1 MKSKVFHKNL
11 IMMALL
17 GSAPLSSAYVSSAFA
32 AADSEPAKSI
42 EVITVLGEKIERS
55 LKDTTSSVS
64 VIDKE
69 ILDSGQYQSVA
80 NVLSEV
86 PNVIALTGSVPD
98 IRGVTGNGAA
108 GGFNSFTGGA
118 NARVSTLVDGVAE
131 PFVADLTGDT
141 GLWDIQQ
148 VEVFRGPQS
157 TLNGRNSIGGTVF
170 IKTLDPTFDWNGAA
184 RVGYRDQDNYIDSA
198 VMLSGPIIDERLAF
212 RISGQNVTGD
222 TYTQKHIY
230 ETNPDSFD
238 QNELSTNRWRA
249 KLLWQPEGL
258 SDLTVLYSYSY
269 NHEKGNTGRKYFTG
283 DDPWAFK
290 PISNRYM
297 DTESNTH
304 SVKFDYQLGGGQ
316 SLDLLL
322 AYMDYQWGFSTYDA
336 LVTGQQYVAMD
347 DTSYTLDGK
356 YSFGLDGAD
365 LNGFV
370 GLAFYKREQ
379 DFVSTGSSVYQGDDS
394 SESQSVYGEINY
406 RLSQDFSL
414 TLGGRVMHEEQ
425 TRNFAM
431 LLRGEDLNEQ
441 LNKSNTVTLP
451 KLVLQYFLNDSTTL
465 SASARQG
472 YNSGGG
478 AISIEN
484 QYYYYDEE
492 SVNTYELASRSSF
505 LDGDISLSANLFY
518 NDFDGYQA
526 SNSQRMITNID
537 HAVTT
542 GIEAELTAMLTD
554 NWQLTSGFGLLDS
567 EIKSADAAY
576 GDIIGNELNSAPNF
590 TANLGLKYWFNDELS
605 FGLSGHYVGEYYGDI
620 NNTDERI
627 AGDYVITR
635 FNLDYQNDNWR
646 VSGFVNNLFDEQAL
660 TVTEPAGRAYADGY
674 AAIVDPRNIGVSV
687 AYNF

>member
-1 MKSKVFHKNL
+1 MNNKALHKNL
-11 IMMALL
+11 TTMTLL
-17 GSAPLSSAYVSSAFA
+17 CSPLLFNAYA
-32 AADSEPAKSI
+32 AADDGPVKSI

-55 LKDTTSSVS
+55 LKDTSSSVS

-69 ILDSGQYQSVA
+69 ILDSGQYQSISSL
-80 NVLSEV
+80 LSEV
-86 PNVIALTGSVPD
+86 PNVVALSGSVPD

-184 RVGYRDQDNYIDSA
+184 RIGYRNQDNYIDSA
-198 VMLSGPIIDERLAF
+198 VMLSGPILDDQLAF

-222 TYTQKHIY
+222 SYAEENIYT
-230 ETNPDSFD
+230 TNPESFD
-238 QNELSTNRWRA
+238 QTELTTNRWRA
-249 KLLWQPEGL
+249 KLLWQPEALADL
-258 SDLTVLYSYSY
+258 SVLYSYSY

-290 PISNRYM
+290 PIMHRYM

-304 SVKFDYQLGGGQ
+304 SVKFDYQLGKGQ
-316 SLDLLL
+316 SVDLLL
-322 AYMDYQWGFSTYDA
+322 AYMDYLWGFSSYEPK
-336 LVTGQQYVAMD
+336 VTSQQYVAMD

-356 YSFGLDGAD
+356 YSFGLDD
-365 LNGFV
+365 PSFNGFV
-370 GLAFYKREQ
+370 GLSLFKRNQ
-379 DFVSTGSSVYQGDDS
+379 DFASTGGTVYQGDDS
-394 SESQSVYGEINY
+394 SESQSVYGELY
-406 RLSQDFSL
+406 YQLSQHLGL
-414 TLGGRVMHEEQ
+414 TVGGRVMHEEQ

-431 LLRGEDLNEQ
+431 FLRGEDLNEQ
-441 LNKSNTVTLP
+441 LDKSNTVALP
-451 KLVLQYFLNDSTTL
+451 KFVLQYFVDDSTTL
-465 SASARQG
+465 SISARQG

-478 AISIEN
+478 ALSADN

-492 SVNTYELASRSSF
+492 SVNTYELSSRSSF
-505 LDGDISLSANLFY
+505 LDGNISLSANLFY

-537 HAVTT
+537 KAVTT
-542 GIEAELTAMLTD
+542 GIEAELTAMLND

-567 EIKSADAAY
+567 EIKSADQAY
-576 GDIIGNELNSAPNF
+576 GDIIGNELNSAPSF
-590 TANLGLKYWFNDELS
+590 TANLGLKYWLNDELTL
-605 FGLSGHYVGEYYGDI
+605 GLSGHYVGEYFGDI

-635 FNLDYQNDNWR
+635 FNLDYQNENWR
-646 VSGFVNNLFDEQAL
+646 ISGFVNNLFDEQAV
-660 TVTEPAGRAYADGY
+660 TVTEPPGRGYVDGY